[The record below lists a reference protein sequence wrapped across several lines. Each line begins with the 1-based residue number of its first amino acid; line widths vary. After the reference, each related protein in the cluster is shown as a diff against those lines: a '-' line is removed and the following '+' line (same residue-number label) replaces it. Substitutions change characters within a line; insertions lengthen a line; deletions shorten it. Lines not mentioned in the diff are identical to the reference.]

1 MICLYNDYIFTLK
14 SLLKVKMSLGFFMFA
29 DDSNKSIV
37 YTRWGKKA
45 CPTHAELILSGD
57 LMIST
62 VTTLDNEHFKDS
74 CF

>member
-1 MICLYNDYIFTLK
+1 
-14 SLLKVKMSLGFFMFA
+14 MFA

-57 LMIST
+57 LMIFT

-74 CF
+74 CFQKQIFIS

>member
-1 MICLYNDYIFTLK
+1 MV
-14 SLLKVKMSLGFFMFA
+14 KVKRLFFSLSA

-57 LMIST
+57 LIIFT
-62 VTTLDNEHFKDS
+62 VTTVDDKDFKDS
-74 CF
+74 CFFI